1 MRFKAY
7 ASSSAGNL
15 YSVEAADG
23 TRLLL
28 ECGLPLRQI
37 QAHLGH
43 TLSGVAGVL
52 ATHSHKDHSWAAK
65 DLLRRGVPVYCSAG
79 TALELGLSGFRV
91 MRAGAQVQIGG
102 VAVMALEAQHDAPE
116 PLAYVLDDGQDRLLF
131 ATDTAYLGWRMAGLT
146 MVAVE
151 ANYAVDLLPDDMHP
165 AQRRRLVHS
174 HMGLG
179 DALEL
184 LGSTDLSRVR
194 EIHLLHLSASHSDAE
209 RFQAAVAG
217 ATGIPT
223 YVAPE

>member
-79 TALELGLSGFRV
+79 TALELGLSGLFGFNNARG
-91 MRAGAQVQIGG
+91 RTDPAAGGRG
-102 VAVMALEAQHDAPE
+102 
-116 PLAYVLDDGQDRLLF
+116 
-131 ATDTAYLGWRMAGLT
+131 
-146 MVAVE
+146 
-151 ANYAVDLLPDDMHP
+151 
-165 AQRRRLVHS
+165 
-174 HMGLG
+174 
-179 DALEL
+179 
-184 LGSTDLSRVR
+184 
-194 EIHLLHLSASHSDAE
+194 
-209 RFQAAVAG
+209 G
-217 ATGIPT
+217 ATAILTRISIAALSPP
-223 YVAPE
+223 ASLRSPPSP